1 MKITIEIPKEYEDEF
16 INNKF
21 KESLNRVYVDL
32 DFYKEDSLCGLYE
45 RETIDMLMNAFQ
57 NGIIDNENELL
68 KKRIK
73 ELEKSNRNWRRKC
86 QRLRNNVTK

>member
-32 DFYKEDSLCGLYE
+32 DFYKEDSLCGVYE